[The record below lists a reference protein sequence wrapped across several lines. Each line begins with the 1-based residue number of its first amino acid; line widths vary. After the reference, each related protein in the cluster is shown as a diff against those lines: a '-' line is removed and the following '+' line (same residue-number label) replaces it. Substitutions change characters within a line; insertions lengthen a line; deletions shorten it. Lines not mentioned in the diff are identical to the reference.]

1 MKGTQHNAELMTSLT
16 EGMWSSDRFT
26 GQWLEQ
32 AVLRMRREL
41 CWLWR
46 HHQPADRIADS
57 IERSATGKQRQEFF
71 AQDETAHFLDGKI
84 RGNKPRARSRNAKRA
99 TLGWLAE
106 ELTLSHAEIF
116 VVALALA
123 ATRDAAVGNMIAVLQ
138 GDTRRTLPT
147 LGLAQ
152 WLWDQPA
159 ALLPLL
165 SPTHRLYSLGVLQRG
180 EAIAGDEWS
189 VPISMLSVVALA
201 MEGHL
206 EPLPPELQCIAA
218 GGKDDA
224 DEAMPFDTELLARRM
239 CGLPRALEVVPV
251 SLPFLPEA
259 LDAERARVV
268 LKKIASVTGRRIL
281 AIRENVQVTS
291 AILEGAGSYCWLSGA
306 DLLLPSRALGS
317 EAQWQ
322 MALLPFPIYAFA
334 AAHEESSQ
342 GSAKLLPALRILP
355 LSYTERVAV
364 WEAELARRG
373 MTVDKE
379 VIAEVSYRFRLD
391 AVSIE
396 EVVGA
401 LSLTQQALTQQHVL
415 EACYQQVGVHIGGQA
430 TLIEPRFVAE
440 DLVLD
445 AERST
450 QFQQLLAAARTVS
463 QVHAEWGTGKAW
475 GEAGI
480 SALFA
485 GPSGTGKTMAAEVLA
500 AELRLPLYR
509 VDLSQVVNKYIG
521 ETEKNLRRLFDAAE
535 QADLLLFF
543 DEADAL
549 FGQRTQVR
557 NSNDRFANLEVS
569 YLLQRMESFRGMAIL
584 ATNRKKDLDE
594 AFLRR
599 LRYVIEF
606 PLPGEKERSSIWQR
620 SIPPQVAVGDL
631 DFALLAREFAI
642 PGGNIRSIVLNACLQ
657 AAARSK
663 QPELD
668 MPTVLSAV
676 EREFDKM
683 GRPFTLAQKSQ
694 WQALNGGALR

>member
-106 ELTLSHAEIF
+106 ELSLSHAEIF

-165 SPTHRLYSLGVLQRG
+165 SRTHRLFSLGVLQRG

-206 EPLPPELQCIAA
+206 EPLP
-218 GGKDDA
+218 
-224 DEAMPFDTELLARRM
+224 
-239 CGLPRALEVVPV
+239 RALEVVPV

-259 LDAERARVV
+259 LDAERAQVV
-268 LKKIASVTGRRIL
+268 LKKVASVTGRRIL

-334 AAHEESSQ
+334 AAREESSQ
-342 GSAKLLPALRILP
+342 GSAKLLPTLRILP

-364 WEAELARRG
+364 WEAELARHG
-373 MTVDKE
+373 MTIDKE

-391 AVSIE
+391 AVSID
-396 EVVGA
+396 EVVRA
-401 LSLTQQALTQQHVL
+401 LSLTQHALTQQHVL

-663 QPELD
+663 RPELD